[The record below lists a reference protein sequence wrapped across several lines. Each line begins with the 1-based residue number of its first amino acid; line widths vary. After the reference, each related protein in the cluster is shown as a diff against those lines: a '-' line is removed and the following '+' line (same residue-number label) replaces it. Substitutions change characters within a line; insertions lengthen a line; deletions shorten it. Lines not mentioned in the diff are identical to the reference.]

1 MKRYL
6 VVFTFFLIVNSVF
19 AAKIVSVSVYRDDT
33 QTLILEDILDKPFET
48 ANPENINYGYTT
60 DAIWL
65 KIILD
70 VTKNKSE
77 DLLYLKKPI
86 QDSISFFYQKSNGWN
101 VNHTGILTQD
111 EKLKRKSG
119 YYFPI
124 DSTSS
129 IIYLRAKGTKSL
141 VLPLDIVSKEKQFS
155 NESRRN
161 QTGGVLIGF
170 FLMLTL
176 YMLFLGGS
184 VQYRETW
191 YFIISSLITTIG
203 TLGITGFWNT
213 NEYIS
218 SGILKDY
225 VIISCIGL
233 GTAFWG
239 TFCIQFLQ
247 IKRYS
252 ILAYGLLLA
261 SILITTLATLIP
273 IGANLWGIPTT
284 YATQTYALMFFCLV
298 ALYSGIISY
307 KQGNENAKFY
317 VWAWA
322 ICLVGILILGL
333 KAVDIL
339 PSNEITNNLYW
350 LVSFIQ
356 MLFLSGATASKYRGL
371 QKERTKIEKK
381 LENNQYDLHR
391 VVADH
396 STVVPFKENLI
407 SRLDNIKA
415 SQVDKRNGMIT
426 QLIRELENQL
436 PLEKKQHTL
445 NEKVDEINEE
455 FKDKLRAKYAN
466 LTASEIEI
474 CGYVLIGLS
483 DHEIAVF
490 RRTSSDAIKTARY
503 RIRKKMSL
511 EKKETIESALKKL

>member
-1 MKRYL
+1 
-6 VVFTFFLIVNSVF
+6 
-19 AAKIVSVSVYRDDT
+19 
-33 QTLILEDILDKPFET
+33 
-48 ANPENINYGYTT
+48 
-60 DAIWL
+60 
-65 KIILD
+65 
-70 VTKNKSE
+70 
-77 DLLYLKKPI
+77 
-86 QDSISFFYQKSNGWN
+86 
-101 VNHTGILTQD
+101 
-111 EKLKRKSG
+111 
-119 YYFPI
+119 
-124 DSTSS
+124 
-129 IIYLRAKGTKSL
+129 
-141 VLPLDIVSKEKQFS
+141 
-155 NESRRN
+155 
-161 QTGGVLIGF
+161 
-170 FLMLTL
+170 MLTL

-273 IGANLWGIPTT
+273 AGANLRGIPTT